1 MRTERT
7 VAATVGLLDEHL
19 RRLGPLLVTGVLH
32 ATRFQS
38 GWARGELVT
47 YADGVVT
54 ARLPIA
60 LPPATVIAD
69 AQLGSAAV
77 RVRGVFETHPR
88 YGPVQLLAGAVD
100 VIESQP
106 TGPQQLV
113 TELTAQGLAHRN
125 KALAVPL
132 CPDRVGLIAPLGGGA
147 GGADFLDRINA
158 SGEEI
163 TVLTRYAPMN
173 GPAATSAISGAIV
186 ELCAAAVDAIFVC
199 RGGGAASELAVFN
212 HPVVAQAVC
221 RSTRPVII
229 AVGHATDTTV
239 ADVVAHTSLPTPSA
253 AAAWLID
260 RRRTRQRSALMAAA
274 DARLASAH
282 RSHDETQRARQEV
295 RETLAH
301 AQREHRAALVLA
313 ILVLIVLV
321 AVALARWV

>member
-1 MRTERT
+1 MNAEPT
-7 VAATVGLLDEHL
+7 VAATVDLLGAHL
-19 RRLGPLLVTGVLH
+19 RRLGPLTVTGVLH
-32 ATRFQS
+32 AVRLRS

-47 YADGVVT
+47 YSGGGVT

-60 LPPATVIAD
+60 LPPSTVIAD
-69 AQLGSAAV
+69 ALLSSASV
-77 RVRGVFETHPR
+77 RVSGVFETHPL

-100 VIESQP
+100 VIESH
-106 TGPQQLV
+106 TGPDQLV
-113 TELTAQGLAHRN
+113 AELTAHGLADRN
-125 KALAVPL
+125 EALTMPP

-147 GGADFLDRINA
+147 GGADFLDRIHA
-158 SGEEI
+158 SGDNQ
-163 TVLTRYAPMN
+163 TVLTRYVPMN
-173 GPAATSAISGAIV
+173 GPAAASAISGAIV
-186 ELCAAAVDAIFVC
+186 ELCAVAVDAIFVC

-221 RSTRPVII
+221 RSTRPVVI
-229 AVGHATDTTV
+229 AVGHATDFTV

-274 DARLASAH
+274 EARLASAQ
-282 RSHDETQRARQEV
+282 RSNDETQRARQEV

-301 AQREHRAALVLA
+301 AQRERRAALVLA